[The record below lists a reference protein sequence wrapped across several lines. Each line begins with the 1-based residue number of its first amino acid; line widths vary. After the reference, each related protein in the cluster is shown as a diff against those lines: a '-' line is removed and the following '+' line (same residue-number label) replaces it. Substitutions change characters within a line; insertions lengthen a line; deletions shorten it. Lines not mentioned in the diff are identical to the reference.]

1 MQSTVSGEK
10 QEPRFANN
18 ITVIT
23 TGGRGPKTQPC
34 YNEEGVANFNFPLIV
49 FVEMLSFF

>member
-1 MQSTVSGEK
+1 VQSTVSGEK

-23 TGGRGPKTQPC
+23 IGGGDLKLNPATTKRG
-34 YNEEGVANFNFPLIV
+34 G
-49 FVEMLSFF
+49 